1 MYISF
6 VSETNRRLFP
16 SLNKHHIPEVIQ
28 EEDVNEDIEPAV
40 KKLKTRHLKF
50 VNSFVIEQA
59 PKRVEEEVNDA
70 THSDSIQSP
79 GTNFILVFLII
90 ILINFRKKCFL

>member
-1 MYISF
+1 MY
-6 VSETNRRLFP
+6 NR
-16 SLNKHHIPEVIQ
+16 V
-28 EEDVNEDIEPAV
+28 DTEPPV